1 MDQSKPGPTPSLQ
14 DNCPSWAVQLIAQIL
29 EVEMRLGNVR
39 PPAETWK
46 SDAMDELLRR
56 TSATDATA
64 ADESAAEMLFA
75 RVCRGLAD
83 EGFGPEEA
91 AAFINARIPTGS
103 RLPYCSAAEVLA
115 ALGPV

>member
-1 MDQSKPGPTPSLQ
+1 VDQSKPSATPSIQ

-29 EVEMRLGNVR
+29 EIEIRLGNVR

-46 SDAMDELLRR
+46 SAAMDELLRR
-56 TSATDATA
+56 AAASEAAA
-64 ADESAAEMLFA
+64 ADESAAEALFA

-103 RLPYCSAAEVLA
+103 RMPYCSAAEVLA
-115 ALGPV
+115 ALGAV